1 MAHLSYSD
9 PQATSSWSTSHNK
22 LSGFP
27 PNTNLSNSIGSSAS
41 AKRESVASTSSFSRG
56 DSQAA
61 EDDDDDDNDEGQDG
75 MGSGPQPGIF
85 DLVQPSGP
93 QVTQKSKHLGGYI
106 IWATS

>member
-41 AKRESVASTSSFSRG
+41 AKHESVASTSSFSRG

-93 QVTQKSKHLGGYI
+93 QVTQKSKNLGGYI
-106 IWATS
+106 I